1 MDLTLNKPKE
11 FGYEF
16 LFNFEQSLNQFNT
29 RMYQAKTF
37 LYEHLKTECNIVPRD
52 IEGKF

>member
-16 LFNFEQSLNQFNT
+16 LFNFEQSLNQFNKNIFH
-29 RMYQAKTF
+29 AKSQ
-37 LYEHLKTECNIVPRD
+37 LYNQLKSDNQIIARD
-52 IEGKF
+52 IDGK